1 MGSQEDVLTVASE
14 SKPYGSKE
22 AAMQTSGEQHSSG
35 GGNRE
40 YKGPGVGK

>member
-14 SKPYGSKE
+14 SKSYGSKE

-35 GGNRE
+35 GGTGST
-40 YKGPGVGK
+40 KALG